1 VDHVSE
7 QLSPEDHLTMP
18 DLADPGPA
26 GWEPAVTSG
35 RFRSAMRHLPTS
47 VVIAAGMAGD
57 RPIGMLLGS
66 FTSVSLDP
74 LLVGFLGDHGSKTLR
89 HLLDLD
95 LWTFSVLADDD
106 TTTPDAFC
114 GPLHDRFT
122 EVKWSTS
129 PLGTPVIDNS
139 VLAVHAR
146 RHSTVRAGDHDLVLA
161 EVLDI
166 TDPDPFRRPLVF
178 AEGRMTGLAPR

>member
-1 VDHVSE
+1 MPE
-7 QLSPEDHLTMP
+7 QPSPANHLTMP
-18 DLADPGPA
+18 DPA
-26 GWEPAVTSG
+26 PTGGEPTGGEPTVTSG

-66 FTSVSLDP
+66 FTSVSLEP
-74 LLVGFLGDHGSKTLR
+74 LLVGFLGDHGSRTLR

-106 TTTPDAFC
+106 TTTPGAFR

-122 EVKWSTS
+122 GVRWSTS
-129 PLGTPVIDNS
+129 PLGTPVIDDS

-161 EVLDI
+161 EVLDV
-166 TDPDPFRRPLVF
+166 TDPHPSRRPLVF
-178 AEGRMTGLAPR
+178 AEGRMTRLAPR